1 MSDYRS
7 AYERYYKNINN
18 TAKGKKERNNYLSLG
33 SINDRNTNSRF
44 GIGEGINN
52 KPGHYLVRR
61 IIREL
66 IGSTLLLVIFF
77 GMKVIP
83 LTQVNEAYNLSKQVL
98 SEPFD
103 YDECIETF
111 SDVTIGDFKVEDIKS
126 NNIKAKVSQFM
137 DYLKNVSQT
146 QLKTGL

>member
-18 TAKGKKERNNYLSLG
+18 TAKGKKERNNYLFLG
-33 SINDRNTNSRF
+33 NINDKNINSRF
-44 GIGEGINN
+44 GIGESINN

-66 IGSTLLLVIFF
+66 IGATLLLIIFF

-103 YDECIETF
+103 YDEYIETF